1 MKIKTLYF
9 LKGLPTA
16 AQKSLCKEVGA
27 KFRTADRVFLN
38 DPKEEANFAMGE
50 VPAHLS
56 EHYEL
61 HERHE
66 EAMAL
71 IAPEEAPVKPE
82 EDESQQDDEFDREA
96 AMKQL
101 TDAGVTVR
109 SNASVATIK
118 EKLEAL

>member
-16 AQKSLCKEVGA
+16 VQKSLCKEVGA

-50 VPAHLS
+50 VPKHLS

-66 EAMAL
+66 DAMAL
-71 IAPEEAPVKPE
+71 ITPEETSGKPE
-82 EDESQQDDEFDREA
+82 EDEFDREA
-96 AMKQL
+96 AIKQL

-109 SNASVATIK
+109 SNASVSTIK